1 LTRWLV
7 DGRSPELS
15 YYSTGNPFTVHGR
28 SRHLRINWF
37 EFPDW
42 NPGVNWKP
50 AHQTIQNWYNA
61 GAFLRPADGT
71 FGNVRRNSLYGPGLK
86 VFNLSA
92 AKSVSI
98 PGREGMSVEFR
109 ADAQNVFNHASFGFP
124 SNSLGGSS
132 GAGTAYTNT
141 KPHQYDIGPGP
152 QPANWHCA

>member
-1 LTRWLV
+1 
-7 DGRSPELS
+7 
-15 YYSTGNPFTVHGR
+15 
-28 SRHLRINWF
+28 
-37 EFPDW
+37 
-42 NPGVNWKP
+42 
-50 AHQTIQNWYNA
+50 
-61 GAFLRPADGT
+61 
-71 FGNVRRNSLYGPGLK
+71 LK

-141 KPHQYDIGPGP
+141 SPISTTSVQGRNL
-152 QPANWHCA
+152 QLALRVNF